1 MFTRLRLAGQNRG
14 KRVDRR
20 GARILE
26 WAYKRKFP
34 QIHPAQSVTEFPR
47 SGKLKSAVA
56 SAAGRWARTRA
67 RQAAMRLAAAHPSLR
82 LGDGG
87 LGCRLLI
94 NARELIAAGL
104 SGNVLVQGGCR
115 IQ

>member
-1 MFTRLRLAGQNRG
+1 
-14 KRVDRR
+14 
-20 GARILE
+20 
-26 WAYKRKFP
+26 
-34 QIHPAQSVTEFPR
+34 
-47 SGKLKSAVA
+47 
-56 SAAGRWARTRA
+56 
-67 RQAAMRLAAAHPSLR
+67 MRLAAAHPSLR